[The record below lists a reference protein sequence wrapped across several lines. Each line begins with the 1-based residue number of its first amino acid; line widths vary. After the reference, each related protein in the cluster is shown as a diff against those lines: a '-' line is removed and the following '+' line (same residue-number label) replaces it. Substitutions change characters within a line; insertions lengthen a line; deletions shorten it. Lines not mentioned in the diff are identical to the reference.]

1 MDISGII
8 TAFGGLS
15 WVIVTFIIALSVIVA
30 VHEYGHYIVG
40 RWCGIKAEVF
50 SVGFGKPL
58 LTRTDR
64 HGTTWQLAALPFGG
78 YVKFKGDANAAS
90 AGADG
95 DAMSS
100 LSPEERR
107 TTMHGAPVW
116 ARALTVLAGPVFNF
130 VLSAL
135 IFAAFFLFNGAPK
148 EPLTVDTLLP
158 MPVASELQPGDEI
171 TEIEGNPVTSIDDL
185 SLLRDDLPRSAT
197 LSYTV
202 LRNGDLLTVPGPH
215 TSPAL
220 VRGVSLD
227 SAAQDA
233 GIEAGDVV
241 LSIDGAKIT
250 VFDEMIETVG
260 RTQGKPLALEVW
272 RPNEESGAGGEVL
285 NFMLEPR
292 ATDERQVGG
301 GFETNYRIGLRGG
314 TFFDPETEAVGAV
327 TAVTGAVSQ
336 VGLIIVSSL
345 DGLWNIITG
354 AIGTCNLSGPVGI
367 ATTAGTM
374 ASLGIDDF
382 IWFIAFISTAVGL
395 VNLFPIP
402 ILDGG
407 HLVLH
412 AYEAILRRPP
422 SDKVMNGLMLFGL
435 SIVLF
440 VMIFGLT
447 NDIWCRFILR

>member
-1 MDISGII
+1 MDIGGII
-8 TAFGGLS
+8 TAFGGLT
-15 WVIVTFIIALSVIVA
+15 WVIVTFVIALSVIVA

-50 SVGFGKPL
+50 SVGFGKPVFQ
-58 LTRTDR
+58 RTDR
-64 HGTTWQLAALPFGG
+64 HGTVWQLAALPFGG
-78 YVKFKGDANAAS
+78 FVKFKGDANAAS
-90 AGADG
+90 AGAEG
-95 DAMSS
+95 EAAVA

-107 TTMHGAPVW
+107 ATMHGAPVW
-116 ARALTVLAGPVFNF
+116 ARALTVAAGPVFNF
-130 VLSAL
+130 ILSAL
-135 IFAAFFLFNGAPK
+135 IFAIFFMVNGEPR
-148 EPLTVDTLLP
+148 EPLTVDSSVP
-158 MPVASELQPGDEI
+158 MPIVNQLEPGDII
-171 TEIEGNPVTSIDDL
+171 TTVEGNAVDTLEDIAF
-185 SLLRDDLPRSAT
+185 LREDLPRTAT
-197 LSYTV
+197 LSYGI
-202 LRNGDLLTVPGPH
+202 RRDGSFLTVTAPH
-215 TSPAL
+215 TSPPL

-233 GIEAGDVV
+233 GIEEGDVV
-241 LSIDGAKIT
+241 RRIDGEEIA
-250 VFDEMIETVG
+250 VFDDMIDIVT

-272 RPNEESGAGGEVL
+272 RPSETGGELL
-285 NFMLEPR
+285 NFTLEPR
-292 ATDERQVGG
+292 ATDERQTGG

-314 TFFDPETEAVGAV
+314 TFFDPVTEPLGPI
-327 TAVTGAVSQ
+327 TAIPASFGQ

-374 ASLGIDDF
+374 ASLGASDF

-412 AYEAILRRPP
+412 AYEAVTRRPP
-422 SDKVMNGLMLFGL
+422 SGRVLNGLMFFGL
-435 SIVLF
+435 SVVIF
-440 VMIFGLT
+440 VMLFGLT

>member
-1 MDISGII
+1 MDITGII
-8 TAFGGLS
+8 TAFGGLT

-64 HGTTWQLAALPFGG
+64 HGTVWQLAALPFGG

-90 AGADG
+90 AGVDE
-95 DAMSS
+95 DAVSD
-100 LSPEERR
+100 LSPAELRS
-107 TTMHGAPVW
+107 TMNGAPVW

-130 VLSAL
+130 ILSAL
-135 IFAAFFLFNGAPK
+135 IFAAFFLVNGEAK
-148 EPLTVDTLLP
+148 EPLTVGSVVEMPVQNELLP
-158 MPVASELQPGDEI
+158 GDQI
-171 TEIEGNPVTSIDDL
+171 QAIEGAAVTSIEDMADL
-185 SLLRDDLPRSAT
+185 RETLPRVET

-202 LRNGDLLTVPGPH
+202 LRDGDILTVAGPH
-215 TSPAL
+215 TSPPL

-233 GIEAGDVV
+233 GIQEGDVV
-241 LSIDGAKIT
+241 LSIDGAPIT
-250 VFDEMIETVG
+250 VFDDMIETVA
-260 RTQGKPLALEVW
+260 RTQGKALALEVW
-272 RPNEESGAGGEVL
+272 RQGDIL
-285 NFMLEPR
+285 DFTLEPR
-292 ATDERQVGG
+292 ATDERLAGG

-314 TFFDPETEAVGAV
+314 TFFDPETQAVGPIEAL
-327 TAVTGAVSQ
+327 TASVSQ

-374 ASLGIDDF
+374 AALGIDDF

-402 ILDGG
+402 VLDGG

-412 AYEAILRRPP
+412 AYEAVTRRPP
-422 SDKVMNGLMLFGL
+422 SGRVMNVLMLFGL
-435 SIVLF
+435 SVVLF
-440 VMIFGLT
+440 IMVFGLT

>member
-1 MDISGII
+1 
-8 TAFGGLS
+8 
-15 WVIVTFIIALSVIVA
+15 
-30 VHEYGHYIVG
+30 HEYGHYIVG

-58 LTRTDR
+58 LTRRDR
-64 HGTTWQLAALPFGG
+64 HGTVWQLAVLPFGG
-78 YVKFKGDANAAS
+78 YVRFKGDADAAS
-90 AGADG
+90 ASVDGA
-95 DAMSS
+95 AISQ
-100 LSPEERR
+100 LSAEERR
-107 TTMHGAPVW
+107 ATMHGAPLW
-116 ARALTVLAGPVFNF
+116 ARSLTVLAGPVFNF
-130 VLSAL
+130 ILSAL
-135 IFAAFFLFNGAPK
+135 IFAAFYMFNGEPR
-148 EPLTVDTLLP
+148 EPLAVESTLPMPFETELAP
-158 MPVASELQPGDEI
+158 GDVIRAVEGMPVASLE
-171 TEIEGNPVTSIDDL
+171 DL
-185 SLLRDDLPRSAT
+185 GALRESLPRQTT
-197 LSYTV
+197 LSYDID
-202 LRNGDLLTVPGPH
+202 RGGDPLTVIGPH

-233 GIEAGDVV
+233 GIEEGDVV
-241 LSIDGAKIT
+241 LSIDGAPIT
-250 VFDEMIETVG
+250 VFDDMIETVA
-260 RTQGKPLALEVW
+260 RTQGKPLAIEVW
-272 RPNEESGAGGEVL
+272 RPGAGREGDVL
-285 NFMLEPR
+285 NFTLEPR
-292 ATDERQVGG
+292 ATDERQAGG

-314 TFFDPETEAVGAV
+314 TFFNPETEAVGPL
-327 TAVTGAVSQ
+327 TAIPAAFSQ

-345 DGLWNIITG
+345 DGLWNIVTG

-374 ASLGIDDF
+374 AALGIDDF

-412 AYEAILRRPP
+412 AYEAVARRAP
-422 SDKVMNGLMLFGL
+422 SMRVMNGLMLFGL

>member
-1 MDISGII
+1 MDLTSLI
-8 TAFGGLS
+8 TAFGGLT
-15 WVIVTFIIALSVIVA
+15 WVIAAFIIALSIIVA

-58 LTRTDR
+58 LTRVDR
-64 HGTTWQLAALPFGG
+64 FGTQWQLAALPFGG
-78 YVKFKGDANAAS
+78 FVKFKGDANAAS
-90 AGADG
+90 AGVDG
-95 DAMSS
+95 EAVSQ

-107 TTMHGAPVW
+107 TTMHGAPLW
-116 ARALTVLAGPVFNF
+116 ARALTVAAGPVFNF
-130 VLSAL
+130 ILSAI
-135 IFAAFFLFNGAPK
+135 IFAVFFMVNGEAQ
-148 EPLTVDTLLP
+148 EPLTVDTTLD
-158 MPVASELQPGDEI
+158 MPVAVEFEQGDVILAVEGNEISTYEELLLSDDLLPVQSEL
-171 TEIEGNPVTSIDDL
+171 T
-185 SLLRDDLPRSAT
+185 
-197 LSYTV
+197 YTV
-202 LRNGDLLTVPGPH
+202 ERAGEVIDVKAPH
-215 TSPAL
+215 ISPPL
-220 VRGVSLD
+220 VRAVSLE

-241 LSIDGAKIT
+241 LSIDGEDIT
-250 VFDEMIETVG
+250 VFQDMIDFVA

-272 RPNEESGAGGEVL
+272 RGGEVL
-285 NFMLEPR
+285 NFTLEPR
-292 ATDERQVGG
+292 ATDERQAGG
-301 GFETNYRIGLRGG
+301 GFESNYRIGLRGG
-314 TFFDPETEAVGAV
+314 TFFDPVTQGVGPLTAIPEAI
-327 TAVTGAVSQ
+327 SQ

-345 DGLWNIITG
+345 DGLWNIVTG
-354 AIGTCNLSGPVGI
+354 VIGTCNLSGPVGI

-374 ASLGIDDF
+374 ASLGLDDF
-382 IWFIAFISTAVGL
+382 IWFIAFVSTAVGL

-412 AYEAILRRPP
+412 AYEAVVRRPP
-422 SDKVMNGLMLFGL
+422 SHRVMNGLMLMGL

>member
-1 MDISGII
+1 MDLTELI
-8 TAFGGLS
+8 TAFGGLT

-50 SVGFGKPL
+50 SVGFGKPVL
-58 LTRTDR
+58 SRTDK
-64 HGTTWQLAALPFGG
+64 HGTVWQLAALPFGG

-90 AGADG
+90 AGVDG
-95 DAMSS
+95 AVMSE
-100 LSPEERR
+100 LTAEERR
-107 TTMHGAPVW
+107 TTMHGAPLW
-116 ARALTVLAGPVFNF
+116 ARALTVAAGPVFNF
-130 VLSAL
+130 ILSAL
-135 IFAAFFLFNGAPK
+135 IFAAFFMINGEAK
-148 EPLTVDTLLP
+148 EPLTVERTLP
-158 MPVASELQPGDEI
+158 MPVMTELRAGDVI
-171 TEIEGNPVTSIDDL
+171 TAIEGTPVQNLEDVAA
-185 SLLRDDLPRSAT
+185 LRDTLPRTQT
-197 LSYTV
+197 LTYRV
-202 LRNGDLLTVPGPH
+202 NRDGDLLNVIAPH
-215 TSPAL
+215 TSPPL

-233 GIEAGDVV
+233 GIEEGDVV
-241 LSIDGAKIT
+241 LSIDGEAIT
-250 VFDEMIETVG
+250 VFDDMIETVA

-272 RPNEESGAGGEVL
+272 RPTGRGEGEIL
-285 NFMLEPR
+285 NFTLEPR
-292 ATDERQVGG
+292 ATDERQAGG
-301 GFETNYRIGLRGG
+301 GFETNFRIGLRGG
-314 TFFDPETEAVGAV
+314 TFFDPVTEAVGPV
-327 TAVTGAVSQ
+327 TAIPAAISQ

-345 DGLWNIITG
+345 DGLSNIVTG
-354 AIGTCNLSGPVGI
+354 VIGTCNLSGPVGI

-374 ASLGIDDF
+374 AALGIDDF

-412 AYEAILRRPP
+412 AYEAVSRRPP
-422 SDKVMNGLMLFGL
+422 SHRFMNGLMLVGL
-435 SIVLF
+435 SVVLF

>member
-1 MDISGII
+1 MDLSELI
-8 TAFGGLS
+8 TAFGGLT
-15 WVIVTFIIALSVIVA
+15 WVIAAFILALSVIVA

-58 LTRTDR
+58 IQRTDR
-64 HGTTWQLAALPFGG
+64 YGTVWQLAALPFGG
-78 YVKFKGDANAAS
+78 YVRFKGDANAAS
-90 AGADG
+90 AGVDNEVVTE
-95 DAMSS
+95 
-100 LSPEERR
+100 LTPEERR
-107 TTMHGAPVW
+107 TTMHGAPLW
-116 ARALTVLAGPVFNF
+116 ARALTVAAGPFFNF
-130 VLSAL
+130 ILSAI
-135 IFAAFFLFNGAPK
+135 IFAAFFMVNGEAR
-148 EPLTVDTLLP
+148 EPVTVEASMP
-158 MPVASELQPGDEI
+158 MPVENGLLPGDII
-171 TEIEGNPVTSIDDL
+171 TAVEGNSVNSFEDI
-185 SLLRDDLPRSAT
+185 SALRDALPRSST
-197 LSYTV
+197 LTYAV
-202 LRNGDLLTVPGPH
+202 NRGGDLLTVVGPH

-220 VRGVSLD
+220 VRSISLD

-241 LSIDGAKIT
+241 ISIDGAPIT
-250 VFDEMIETVG
+250 VFDEMIETVQ

-272 RPNEESGAGGEVL
+272 RPVEGGGANIL
-285 NFMLEPR
+285 SFTLEPR
-292 ATDERQVGG
+292 ATDERLEGG
-301 GFETNYRIGLRGG
+301 GFESNYRIGLRGG
-314 TFFDPETEAVGAV
+314 TFFDPVTEAVGPL
-327 TAVTGAVSQ
+327 TAIPASVGQ

-374 ASLGIDDF
+374 AALGLDDF

-412 AYEAILRRPP
+412 AYEAVIRRPP
-422 SDKVMNGLMLFGL
+422 SDRFMNALMFAGLGVVLFIMVFGL
-435 SIVLF
+435 A
-440 VMIFGLT
+440 
-447 NDIWCRFILR
+447 NDIVCRFILR